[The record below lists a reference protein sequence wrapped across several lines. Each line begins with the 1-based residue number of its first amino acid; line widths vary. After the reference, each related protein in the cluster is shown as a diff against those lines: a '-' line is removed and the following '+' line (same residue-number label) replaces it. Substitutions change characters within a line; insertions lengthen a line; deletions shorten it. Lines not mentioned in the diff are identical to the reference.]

1 LRKKKAM
8 KAKAIRNL
16 PAKAPNTKA
25 TKGVKGGGGV
35 SLPYEEI
42 KFTYTQQK

>member
-1 LRKKKAM
+1 MTKKKAM
-8 KAKAIRNL
+8 KAKAVRNL
-16 PAKAPNTKA
+16 PAKAPTSKA
-25 TKGVKGGGGV
+25 TKGVKGGGGI